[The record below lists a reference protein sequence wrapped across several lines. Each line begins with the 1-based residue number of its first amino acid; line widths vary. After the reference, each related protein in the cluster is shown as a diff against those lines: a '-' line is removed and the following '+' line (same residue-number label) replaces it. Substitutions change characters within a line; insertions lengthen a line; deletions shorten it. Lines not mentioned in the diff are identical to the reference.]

1 MSRLIVF
8 AGLPGV
14 GKTTQARL
22 LADALRAVYLR
33 LDTLEAPFIRMAD
46 NNDLKDYGYQAIA
59 HLAGD
64 NLELGRTVI
73 IDAVNPMHHTRAIF
87 RDLAEQHRARLI
99 QFECVLPDEV
109 EHRRRV
115 EKRGTLN
122 WGEVLAITAYY
133 ERWDE
138 HLDGRRNII
147 VTG

>member
-1 MSRLIVF
+1 
-8 AGLPGV
+8 
-14 GKTTQARL
+14 
-22 LADALRAVYLR
+22 
-33 LDTLEAPFIRMAD
+33 
-46 NNDLKDYGYQAIA
+46 
-59 HLAGD
+59 
-64 NLELGRTVI
+64 
-73 IDAVNPMHHTRAIF
+73 MHHTRAIF

-99 QFECVLPDEV
+99 QFECVRPDKV

-122 WGEVLAITAYY
+122 WDEVLAITAYY

>member
-1 MSRLIVF
+1 M
-8 AGLPGV
+8 
-14 GKTTQARL
+14 
-22 LADALRAVYLR
+22 
-33 LDTLEAPFIRMAD
+33 
-46 NNDLKDYGYQAIA
+46 
-59 HLAGD
+59 
-64 NLELGRTVI
+64 I

-122 WGEVLAITAYY
+122 WNEVLAITAYY